1 MQADDHPD
9 ARVLFV
15 AEKPSVAAAVA
26 DALSGGRKRVRG
38 QPPLRIHDFY
48 AFFKPAGRR
57 CSISVTS
64 VVGHVFGLDFD
75 GSTGRDIRGLYGA
88 KVRKIVEET
97 SEKLGVLQHLRDA
110 ADGVGWLCLWLDCDR
125 EGENICFEVLKVLPE
140 FSADRIWRASFSAV
154 TELEVHRA
162 LQRLVKPNACE
173 AAAVDARQ
181 ELDLKVGCSFTRLLT
196 RALRDAARRKFGL
209 SKLRLIS
216 YGPCQTPTLFFCVER
231 QREIDAFVPKQ
242 FWELCVTVAVG
253 ARDEVELKW
262 SRNPCFDGA
271 AARRA
276 ADACRAT
283 AALQVGNVL
292 AARGAAGWYEYG
304 APAKLA
310 SNALGLSPH
319 RAMEIAES
327 LYTSGFISYPHRD
340 HKYLPPLTTRRWCA
354 STPRVARCRGRRSAN
369 GSSPRAPRR
378 DARRRRRRRPPA
390 DHADARGAAARGRC
404 IARCASTTWRACCRR
419 QPTTSE
425 RWWRPPA
432 ASGSSSHGIG

>member
-283 AALQVGNVL
+283 TALQVQSATCSRRAAAPPVGMNTVL
-292 AARGAAGWYEYG
+292 LL
-304 APAKLA
+304 KLA

-327 LYTSGFISYPHRD
+327 LYTSGFISYPRTETTKYPSTFD
-340 HKYLPPLTTRRWCA
+340 HQTMVRE
-354 STPRVARCRGRRSAN
+354 
-369 GSSPRAPRR
+369 
-378 DARRRRRRRPPA
+378 
-390 DHADARGAAARGRC
+390 HA
-404 IARCASTTWRACCRR
+404 ACCSL
-419 QPTTSE
+419 P
-425 RWWRPPA
+425 WAPL
-432 ASGSSSHGIG
+432 

>member
-1 MQADDHPD
+1 MHGAPLAWLLTHGAMQADDHPD

-181 ELDLKVGCSFTRLLT
+181 ELDLKVG
-196 RALRDAARRKFGL
+196 
-209 SKLRLIS
+209 
-216 YGPCQTPTLFFCVER
+216 
-231 QREIDAFVPKQ
+231 
-242 FWELCVTVAVG
+242 
-253 ARDEVELKW
+253 
-262 SRNPCFDGA
+262 
-271 AARRA
+271 
-276 ADACRAT
+276 
-283 AALQVGNVL
+283 
-292 AARGAAGWYEYG
+292 
-304 APAKLA
+304 
-310 SNALGLSPH
+310 
-319 RAMEIAES
+319 
-327 LYTSGFISYPHRD
+327 
-340 HKYLPPLTTRRWCA
+340 
-354 STPRVARCRGRRSAN
+354 
-369 GSSPRAPRR
+369 
-378 DARRRRRRRPPA
+378 
-390 DHADARGAAARGRC
+390 
-404 IARCASTTWRACCRR
+404 
-419 QPTTSE
+419 
-425 RWWRPPA
+425 
-432 ASGSSSHGIG
+432 